1 MSKVHKVVWFVQLRF
16 QYRHCFGNFHWAG
29 DLLKQTLKDDKASCR
44 NGNGHIRE
52 RDFPGQRQGNSQVAP
67 MVKNCLPMQ
76 ETQEMWVQPLG
87 WEDPLEEVMATHS
100 SILTWRIP
108 WTEEPDGLQSIGLQK
123 VRHD

>member
-87 WEDPLEEVMATHS
+87 WEDPLTEKMTTHYS
-100 SILTWRIP
+100 SLTWKMA
-108 WTEEPDGLQSIGLQK
+108 WTEELCRLKSMGSQRVG
-123 VRHD
+123 HD